1 MPNPKLQDYLV
12 NIGVTLAIIG
22 GVLAAMQSIKST
34 YSILTAWLLPSTGEL
49 EAIYV
54 LPSVLSAST
63 GLLAGGLSIAV
74 IWFAI
79 LALRSQGRKY
89 GWGIIACAAAPI
101 VLGIVV
107 LIIAALMLRSVSDET
122 HERVLS
128 NMAVGL
134 ASRELGGILEYSSLA
149 LFGGVLILLSTSKKL
164 KRVIDRHQAEN
175 PDQ

>member
-1 MPNPKLQDYLV
+1 VPNAKLQYYLE

-34 YSILTAWLLPSTGEL
+34 YGILTSWLLPSTGEL

-54 LPSVLSAST
+54 LPSVLSASI
-63 GLLAGGLSIAV
+63 GLLAGGLAIAL
-74 IWFAI
+74 IWFAL
-79 LALRSQGRKY
+79 LALRSQERKY
-89 GWGIIACAAAPI
+89 GWRIIACAAAPF

-107 LIIAALMLRSVSDET
+107 LIISALMLRSVSDET
-122 HERVLS
+122 HERVFS

-134 ASRELGGILEYSSLA
+134 ASRELGGIFEYSSLA
-149 LFGGVLILLSTSKKL
+149 LFGGVLILASTSRKVKQFVE
-164 KRVIDRHQAEN
+164 RQRTEN